1 MDAKDCILEGARELF
16 RKNGLKSVTMDE
28 LARSLGMSKRTIYE
42 NFKDKNALIE
52 ACLLKSAADATA
64 RRNKILDSNSNVYE
78 VMYQFAQ
85 LQHQEFSV
93 INPVLFDDLRK
104 YYSDLLAKSKSKNQN
119 NSLKLLERLFKTGID
134 GQFFN
139 GDNFNVEVASRLI
152 CNSIEFAIDLIDNHK
167 FAPYEVYRT
176 IFYPFFRGISTEK
189 GIGELDKVNL
199 KMCGHKKQ

>member
-1 MDAKDCILEGARELF
+1 
-16 RKNGLKSVTMDE
+16 
-28 LARSLGMSKRTIYE
+28 
-42 NFKDKNALIE
+42 
-52 ACLLKSAADATA
+52 
-64 RRNKILDSNSNVYE
+64 
-78 VMYQFAQ
+78 MYQFAQ
-85 LQHQEFSV
+85 LQHQEFSG